1 MEGLAF
7 EEKEHD
13 LYWTCQT
20 DATINRMSVDPARK
34 KLVEKIVHLDPAD
47 KPRGIV
53 VDSCDLYVSEELLRS
68 EMMLCLLPVHILDLL
83 MKYSQEEMYLIY

>member
-1 MEGLAF
+1 MLAKSQSVIDVRLWEWLVFPSGQGSVEGLAF
-7 EEKEHD
+7 EEKEND

-34 KLVEKIVHLDPAD
+34 KHVEKIVHLDPAD

-53 VDSCDLYVSEELLRS
+53 VDSCDL
-68 EMMLCLLPVHILDLL
+68 
-83 MKYSQEEMYLIY
+83 